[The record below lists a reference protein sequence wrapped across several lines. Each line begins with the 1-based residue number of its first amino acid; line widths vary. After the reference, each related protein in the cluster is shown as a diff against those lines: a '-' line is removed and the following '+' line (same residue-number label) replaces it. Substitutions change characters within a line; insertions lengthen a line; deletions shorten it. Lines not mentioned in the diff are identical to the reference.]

1 MTRRPWRAGALA
13 ALAALAISTM
23 VACGDD
29 AGDDTP
35 VAASGSGTGCIPPT
49 DALVAAAK
57 TEGKVVMS
65 GPPDQ
70 NVREQ
75 LPAAFQKAYGISVDY
90 IGTGGSDNAARLR
103 SERQANIYS
112 QDVFVGG
119 GETMANTYKA
129 SGWLGSLKDT
139 LPASVQSADQWR
151 QGSTPFIDPD
161 SSILKISEY
170 VSLPYVINT
179 NLVKDEPKTWKD
191 LLDPKYTGKILMID
205 PRKSGGAV
213 YNVGMFLADPGYGQ
227 DYVTKLYH
235 DQKPVFSSDSR
246 QGVDDVAKGK
256 YAIGIAFGQADV
268 ATAAADGLP
277 IKVIVPDLLQITS
290 GFGYL
295 AVADK
300 MPHPN
305 AGKLLA
311 SWLACSEGNKV
322 WNDAYGS
329 VSTRTDVQPATDTPK
344 WEIPDRAVKYFDA
357 SNWDFLTKGRNDATN
372 LVKTVIG

>member
-1 MTRRPWRAGALA
+1 MRALPWKAGALA
-13 ALAALAISTM
+13 ALTALTLSVA
-23 VACGDD
+23 ACGDD
-29 AGDDTP
+29 STDDTP
-35 VAASGSGTGCIPPT
+35 AASGTGTGCISPSDP
-49 DALVAAAK
+49 LVAAAK
-57 TEGKVVMS
+57 AEGKVVMS

-70 NVREQ
+70 NVRAQ
-75 LPAAFQKAYGISVDY
+75 LPAAFQKAYGITVDY

-103 SERQANIYS
+103 SERQAGIYS

-129 SGWLGSLKDT
+129 SGWLGSLKDA
-139 LPASVQSADQWR
+139 LPASVQTADQWR
-151 QGSTPFIDPD
+151 QGETPFIDPD
-161 SSILKISEY
+161 GSIMKISEY
-170 VSLPYVINT
+170 VSLPFVINT
-179 NLVKDEPKTWKD
+179 NLVKTEPKTWKD
-191 LLDPKYTGKILMID
+191 LADPQYTGKILMID

-213 YNVGMFLADPGYGQ
+213 YNVGMFLASPEYGE
-227 DYVTKLYH
+227 DFVTKLYH
-235 DQKPVFSSDSR
+235 DQKPVFASDSR

-256 YAIGIAFGQADV
+256 YPIGIGFGQADV
-268 ATAAADGLP
+268 DTAMSDGLP

-295 AVADK
+295 AIADK

-329 VSTRTDVQPATDTPK
+329 ISTRTDVQPAEDTPK
-344 WEIPDRAVKYFDA
+344 WEVPDHSVKYFDA
-357 SNWDFLTKGRNDATN
+357 GTWDFLSKGRNEATTK
-372 LVKTVIG
+372 VKAVIG